1 MSNVYLYVAV
11 GAFVLAALL
20 LVAAAVV
27 FVRLDVPGAVHFLRS
42 RRAPRPAGGGARPA
56 KATDAPMSRA
66 RATEGDAEA
75 PGKGDTSAAPSADA
89 SSSEDVGAAHAAEGG
104 EKGPARAPG
113 VEGAPIRARGR
124 GPVTGDPRA
133 ATERLAPV
141 GDDEAEQPTSLLD
154 ELGLDD
160 SERPTDALLDADEA
174 SEDQTSLLA
183 EEGVPGSGISADGAA
198 PRGEEAF
205 FFTLKQD
212 IVVVHTMEA
221 LS

>member
-42 RRAPRPAGGGARPA
+42 RRASRPAGGGARPA
-56 KATDAPMSRA
+56 KAADATTSRA
-66 RATEGDAEA
+66 RATEEGPAAAEESGM
-75 PGKGDTSAAPSADA
+75 PAAPS
-89 SSSEDVGAAHAAEGG
+89 SEGAEVAHAAAGG
-104 EKGPARAPG
+104 VGGSLRAPVSG
-113 VEGAPIRARGR
+113 DALRQTRGR
-124 GPVTGDPRA
+124 GPLIAAPRA
-133 ATERLAPV
+133 ATERLVPV
-141 GDDEAEQPTSLLD
+141 GDDEAEHPTSLLD

-174 SEDQTSLLA
+174 SEDQTGLLA
-183 EEGVPGSGISADGAA
+183 EGGMPGSGTSAGRAA
-198 PRGEEAF
+198 QGGEEGF

-212 IVVVHTMEA
+212 IVVVHTVEA